1 MWGVVVM
8 LTQQLLRIL
17 LSSFFFFFKVQ
28 AQRNSL
34 LVQETSRYQSISS
47 FSGWIEDDIKSI
59 LGVVLSYSN

>member
-8 LTQQLLRIL
+8 LTQQLLRIF
-17 LSSFFFFFKVQ
+17 SSFFFFFKVQ

-59 LGVVLSYSN
+59 LCVVLSYSN

>member
-17 LSSFFFFFKVQ
+17 LSSSFFFKVQ

-59 LGVVLSYSN
+59 LCVVLSYSN

>member
-1 MWGVVVM
+1 MGC
-8 LTQQLLRIL
+8 
-17 LSSFFFFFKVQ
+17 SSHANTTTSENITFFFFFFFKVQ

-59 LGVVLSYSN
+59 LCVVLSYSN

>member
-1 MWGVVVM
+1 MGC
-8 LTQQLLRIL
+8 
-17 LSSFFFFFKVQ
+17 SSHANTTTSENIFFFFFFFKVQ

-59 LGVVLSYSN
+59 LCVVLSYSN

>member
-1 MWGVVVM
+1 MGCSRHAN
-8 LTQQLLRIL
+8 TTTSENITFF
-17 LSSFFFFFKVQ
+17 FFFFFKVQ

-59 LGVVLSYSN
+59 LCVVLSYSN